1 MARTYTRKYLQVKLL
16 AGVERPIGREDVYL
30 VSAEVIGKEKAMVGS
45 EVDSVQIGMGLPYGV
60 DAAALECYRTCR
72 TQRSVFLNTV
82 LVDVATE
89 VIARISPLTVRTHN
103 DVAWRVAWIQLR
115 VDKRKCAVALV
126 EAQGIGG
133 RSVVVTVYGEGNPS
147 ISGATIFYGNDY
159 HEMAIVGHEASG
171 IVPEGYDTARISV
184 VVSA

>member
-1 MARTYTRKYLQVKLL
+1 
-16 AGVERPIGREDVYL
+16 
-30 VSAEVIGKEKAMVGS
+30 MVGS

-103 DVAWRVAWIQLR
+103 DVARRVAWIQLR

-133 RSVVVTVYGEGNPS
+133 RSVRSHIFAHGIDKVTIVRRIEERGVGN
-147 ISGATIFYGNDY
+147 AAHAANVF
-159 HEMAIVGHEASG
+159 AVGSLLIELIYLDAFFLG
-171 IVPEGYDTARISV
+171 RCIAAYQQK
-184 VVSA
+184 